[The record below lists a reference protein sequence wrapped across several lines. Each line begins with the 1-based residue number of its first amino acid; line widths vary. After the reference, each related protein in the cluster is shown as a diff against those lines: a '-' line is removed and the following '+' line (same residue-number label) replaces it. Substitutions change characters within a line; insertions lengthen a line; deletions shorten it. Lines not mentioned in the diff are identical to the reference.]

1 MVERKSSIIAWGAED
16 IPGTRRQKTSYTVRS
31 LLPISKKF
39 HKVDTLGSLPPQS
52 LILSLHL
59 SSISHFCHPTDYL
72 FTSYT
77 IYTGSS
83 QKFFFLLSVNL
94 FTLFTW
100 GTYYCCCYYCDPLI
114 ITYSEFIWFIYLIDM
129 NVPTDVEQKNSAYFS
144 IKGRLN
150 TDTSP

>member
-39 HKVDTLGSLPPQS
+39 HKVDTLGSLPQQS

-94 FTLFTW
+94 LP
-100 GTYYCCCYYCDPLI
+100 GELI
-114 ITYSEFIWFIYLIDM
+114 IVVVIIVIRWLLLIPNLFDLFIWLIWM
-129 NVPTDVEQKNSAYFS
+129 YPQMSSKKILRTLVLRV
-144 IKGRLN
+144 G
-150 TDTSP
+150 